1 MESKLYRG
9 KVVGSEGGLY
19 KVVTEDG
26 MTLECPA
33 RGVFRHEGLK
43 VLVGD
48 NVTVRDENLSESDGG
63 GKIESKKGGLS
74 IFEVDERKNEL
85 IRPSMANLD
94 ILFIVFAAARPDPM
108 LVNVDKLTAVAVENE
123 IEPVIIV
130 TKADIDGEKAE
141 KYAEI
146 YRKSGFH
153 AFVAGDDRDV
163 SELGR
168 FILSHAKG
176 KTSAFAGASGVGKS
190 TLLTKLFPGLKLET
204 GELSQKIQRGKHT
217 TRHTKLY
224 MLSEIADGLGED
236 DELRGGFIADTPGFG
251 ILDFVA
257 FDFFTKE
264 DLPFNFREFV
274 PYITKCRYTKCTH
287 LKEEGC
293 AIIEAVEKGEIM
305 PERHESYVSIY
316 EDLKS
321 KPAYPK
327 KPPEKKKR

>member
-9 KVVGSEGGLY
+9 KVIASEGGLY

-26 MTLECPA
+26 RIIECPA

-48 NVTVRDENLSESDGG
+48 NVIVRDENNAGSGD

-74 IFEVDERKNEL
+74 IFEVEERKNEL
-85 IRPSMANLD
+85 IRPAMSNLD
-94 ILFIVFAAARPDPM
+94 ILFTVFAAARPDPM
-108 LVNVDKLTAVAVENE
+108 LVNIDKLTAVAEQNG

-153 AFVAGDDRDV
+153 AFVTGDDRDADA
-163 SELGR
+163 LGE
-168 FILSHAKG
+168 FIISHARG

-204 GELSQKIQRGKHT
+204 GELSHKIQRGKHT

-224 MLSEIADGLGED
+224 MLSEIAENYGGDVD
-236 DELRGGFIADTPGFG
+236 DLAGGFIADTPGFG

-257 FDFFTKE
+257 YDFFSKD

-274 PYITKCRYTKCTH
+274 PYLTKCRYTKCTH

-293 AIIEAVEKGEIM
+293 AIIEAIEKGEIM
-305 PERHESYVSIY
+305 PERHESYVSIF
-316 EDLKS
+316 EDLKN

-327 KPPEKKKR
+327 KTTGKKKR